1 MVVIVGCTGS
11 NEGPGSEPR
20 GAGDDRHDQR
30 GQHQRPHLLPGL
42 LQARPQEV
50 SRGKQGGSQPGTFQ
64 GFHSISPRLLLK

>member
-30 GQHQRPHLLPGL
+30 GQRQRPHLLPGL

-50 SRGKQGGSQPGTFQ
+50 PRGEQGDPQPGPLQ
-64 GFHSISPRLLLK
+64 GWSWR